1 MTKKLTMALVGF
13 GNSANRYHLPYI
25 LTNDNLNLKTIYAHT
40 LGKRP
45 TEQAALE
52 AQGIEFTDSLDAILN
67 DPEIQFVSVITP
79 APSHFELAKKIL
91 ESGKNVMVEKP
102 FVTSVAE
109 GKELI
114 KLANE
119 KGLLITPFQN
129 RRFDG
134 EFLELQHVL
143 AHGYIGEP
151 IEFESHFDYFRPGAS
166 SNPGEQIDGAFY
178 GYGVH
183 PLDQIIKLWGTPDSV
198 GYDIKSVTN
207 PDGVDDNFD
216 VTLHYANLRAKIK
229 TSFLVAQEYPKYI
242 LHGTNGS
249 FIKYGMDAQENDILA
264 GISPADPLFGKD
276 NPDNYGVLKYI
287 NAYGDPVEH
296 KLETPIGNYGQ
307 MYQNAADVV
316 LDGADKEVTDA
327 QIIAQLEIL
336 DAGFQEA
343 GPHVVKFNQ

>member
-1 MTKKLTMALVGF
+1 MTAKLTMALVGF

-25 LTNDNLNLKTIYAHT
+25 LVNENLNLKTIYAHT

-45 TEQAALE
+45 VEQAALE
-52 AQGIEFTDSLDAILN
+52 AQGVAFTDSLDAIIN

-79 APSHFELAKKIL
+79 APSHFELAKKLL
-91 ESGKNVMVEKP
+91 EAGKHVMVEKP
-102 FVTSVAE
+102 FVTSVTE

-114 KLANE
+114 ELANK

-143 AHGYIGEP
+143 DHGYIGEP
-151 IEFESHFDYFRPGAS
+151 IEFESHFDYFRPGAA

-207 PDGVDDNFD
+207 PAGVDDNFD
-216 VTLHYANLRAKIK
+216 VTLHYGKLRAKIK

-264 GISPADPLFGKD
+264 GISPADAMFGKD

-296 KLETPIGNYGQ
+296 KIETPVGDYGQ

-316 LDGADKEVTDA
+316 LHGAAKEVTDE
-327 QIIAQLEIL
+327 QIITQLEIL
-336 DAGFQEA
+336 DAGFKEN
-343 GPHVVKFNQ
+343 GPHIVKFN